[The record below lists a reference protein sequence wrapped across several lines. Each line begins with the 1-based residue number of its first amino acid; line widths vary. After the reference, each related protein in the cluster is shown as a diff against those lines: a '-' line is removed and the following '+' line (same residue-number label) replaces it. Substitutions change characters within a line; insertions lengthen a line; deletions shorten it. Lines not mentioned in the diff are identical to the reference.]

1 MKVSAYTKPLIIT
14 VICLFTIGLIQGQE
28 KTIRHK
34 PLNFTVSYEPIKSK
48 TKGELYNIVIRAD
61 GKAIKKAERV
71 YVRISDPKTEESHFL
86 KALNKDVLKGEKA
99 NKDKSFKKIKEE
111 KNKIK
116 LNFGPFK
123 EGEYNIYIKIKD
135 GKKDAY
141 FKQRT
146 III

>member
-61 GKAIKKAERV
+61 GKAIKKTERV
-71 YVRISDPKTEESHFL
+71 YVRIIDPSTGENLFVRAINMDIQEGKVSISDSRFKMAEMNKKEL
-86 KALNKDVLKGEKA
+86 RLNFG
-99 NKDKSFKKIKEE
+99 SFKKGSYEV
-111 KNKIK
+111 
-116 LNFGPFK
+116 F
-123 EGEYNIYIKIKD
+123 IKIKD
-135 GKKDAY
+135 KKRNMY
-141 FKQRT
+141 FNRKKIT
-146 III
+146 L